1 MSDPFTI
8 TSPESIE
15 LLAKYLDD
23 RCLEPA
29 DFPRGLVPINSSH
42 LLIEKGYMATLAAG
56 RPYIFLEYLDPYGKP
71 YLVGDVPY
79 ATARFLGSPKQW
91 RGAEPPPKVISPLD
105 RPNVLHYEPIQ
116 PLEGQER
123 TWSSLGEGQIVL
135 HVESMIK
142 AKAVHK
148 WTGYP
153 TIGLNGVNSYSSTK
167 RGIRF
172 LYEDQDIDFSRFCN
186 VILFDSNTHKP
197 AVARAREQLMFKF
210 KHILGCKD
218 VRFVDLPKSDT
229 GEDQGPDDFL
239 REKGNPLLIEL
250 IQKAEVYKG
259 QEHDDLMLRMD
270 RAVYCL
276 RSGSVID
283 REDKNVRTPSRAR
296 DLYAPINEKTMAK
309 GGRVQTVKGFDV
321 WLESPQ
327 RTEVVNP
334 TYEYLGEEFIDK
346 EDGSYYNLYSPS
358 GAWPDG
364 SEGDECKPIVD
375 HLRRNMS
382 HEDVERLRSYLKYL
396 KFTKGKPTSFPVLYS
411 DKRGVG
417 KGFFNSL
424 ASKLIGTLNSHVG
437 SSETFA
443 TKFNVELEGKR
454 LIMINELKVKGGD
467 KDKVMNNIK
476 TFIADPTTRI
486 ERKGVDA
493 YTIDTNSGLIVNA
506 NALEDVP
513 NDGME
518 DRRIWYVNV
527 HFPEGGHGDSYW
539 SRLWALLEDK
549 LVMRSFAKWVSEGQ
563 DINFAM
569 WRPPMDDNRKE
580 AILASL
586 GQNSVAAYN
595 VLEKLRADPG
605 EWVVVSLA
613 IIRHLMTFEN
623 LPSLEN
629 MGDPSLAMSLKRDAI
644 WKSSDKK
651 YGRNGEQKR
660 VWIVDEKKF
669 QLIAGNGTAVNEEID
684 RATKELGK
692 RSKF

>member
-1 MSDPFTI
+1 MTNPFTI
-8 TSPESIE
+8 ASPENVE

-23 RCLEPA
+23 RCLEPK
-29 DFPRGLVPINSSH
+29 DFPRGLIPITSSH
-42 LLIEKGYMATLAAG
+42 LLIEKGYMSTLAAG

-71 YLVGDVPY
+71 YMQGDVPY
-79 ATARFLGSPKQW
+79 ATVRFLGSPRNW
-91 RGAEPPPKVISPLD
+91 RGTDAPPKIISPLD
-105 RPNVLHYEPIQ
+105 RPNVLHYEPLQ
-116 PLEGQER
+116 PLEGKER
-123 TWSSLGEGQIVL
+123 TWATLGEGQIVV

-142 AKAVHK
+142 AKVVHK

-153 TIGLNGVNSYSSTK
+153 SIGLNGVSSYSSSK
-167 RGIRF
+167 RNIRF
-172 LYEDQDIDFSRFCN
+172 LYEDQEVDFSKFCN
-186 VILFDSNTHKP
+186 VILFDSNISKP

-218 VRFVDLPKSDT
+218 VRFVNLPKSDT

-239 REKGNPLLIEL
+239 HEKGNQALIEL

-259 QEHDDLMLRMD
+259 QEYDELLARMD
-270 RAVYCL
+270 RAVFC
-276 RSGSVID
+276 RKSGSIID
-283 REDKNVRTPSRAR
+283 KIDKTVRTPGKAR
-296 DLYAPINEKTMAK
+296 DLYAPINEKVLVK
-309 GGRVQTVKGFDV
+309 GGKVQTVKGYDV
-321 WLESPQ
+321 WIESAQ
-327 RTEVVNP
+327 RNEVINP
-334 TYEYLGEEFIDK
+334 TYDYLGDEFIEKD
-346 EDGSYYNLYSPS
+346 DGLYYNLYSPS

-364 SEGDECKPIVD
+364 SEGDECKPILD
-375 HLRRNMS
+375 HLYRNMS
-382 HEDVERLRSYLKYL
+382 REDVERLRSYLKYL
-396 KFTKGKPTSFPVLYS
+396 KFTKGKPTSFPVLFS

-417 KGFFNSL
+417 KGFFNAL
-424 ASKLIGTLNSHVG
+424 VGKLIGGLNSHVG

-454 LIMINELKVKGGD
+454 VIMINELKVKGGE

-493 YTIDTNSGLIVNA
+493 YTIDSNSGLIVNA

-518 DRRIWYVNV
+518 DRRIWYVQV
-527 HFPEGGHGDSYW
+527 HFPEGGHSESYW
-539 SRLWALLEDK
+539 TPLWSMLEDK
-549 LVMRSFAKWVSEGQ
+549 DVMKSFAAWVECGE
-563 DINFAM
+563 DVNFAV

-586 GQNSVAAYN
+586 GQNSIAAFN
-595 VLEKLRADPG
+595 VLEKLKNDPG
-605 EWVVVSLA
+605 KWVVVPLS
-613 IIRHLMTFEN
+613 IVRHLMTFEN
-623 LPSLEN
+623 LPSLDK
-629 MGDPSLAMSLKRDAI
+629 MGDPALAMSLKRDAI

-651 YGRNGEQKR
+651 YGRNGEQKK
-660 VWIVDEKKF
+660 VWIVDEKAF
-669 QLIAGNGTAVNEEID
+669 QLIAGNGVAVNEEID